1 MSDETTVFS
10 TSDAGVATI
19 TLNRPQVYNAFN
31 AQLHRELYAALREA
45 ERNGAVRCVVIT
57 GAGKAFCSGQDLKE
71 VPEDAGPMV
80 SEAIRKRYNPLVLKL
95 RKLGKPVIAAVNG
108 VAAGAGL
115 SLALACDLRIAAQ
128 SARFSAAF
136 VNIALVPDSG
146 LTYFLPRLIGH
157 GRALEMALLGQP
169 IDATTALSWGL
180 VNRVTGD
187 EEFPDAV
194 QALAAQLAAGPT
206 RTLSL
211 IRRNFDYAQDASL
224 EQVLEWEAQAQQAA
238 IDGGEY
244 NEGVAAFREKRRP
257 EYLGGYRVQVL
268 LSLYP
273 VSYFLVLALKN
284 RSARR

>member
-1 MSDETTVFS
+1 MSEESTVLSNF
-10 TSDAGVATI
+10 DQGVATI

-31 AQLHRELYAALREA
+31 AQLHQELFAALREA
-45 ERNGAVRCVVIT
+45 ERTAAVRCVVIT

-80 SEAIRKRYNPLVLKL
+80 SDTIRKHYNPLVLKL

-115 SLALACDLRIAAQ
+115 SLALACDLRIAVQ

-146 LTYFLPRLIGH
+146 LTYLLPRLIGQ

-169 IDATTALSWGL
+169 IDAATALSWGM
-180 VNRVTGD
+180 VNRVVSED
-187 EEFPDAV
+187 EFPAAV
-194 QALAAQLAAGPT
+194 QALAVQLAVGPA

-244 NEGVAAFREKRRP
+244 KEGVAAFREKRRP
-257 EYLGGYRVQVL
+257 EYR
-268 LSLYP
+268 
-273 VSYFLVLALKN
+273 
-284 RSARR
+284 